1 MKYEN
6 SFRKLIVWQS
16 AKKLVML
23 VYQITKKFPREEI
36 FGMTNQIRRAA
47 VSVCA
52 NIAEGN
58 ARSGEKERIQ
68 FFNFAKASLVEVD
81 CLGELAFEQNY
92 FSQKDFDELLELIN
106 KTAYLL
112 IRLKNSKINNLDNP
126 KSSQLSL
133 KSHE

>member
-1 MKYEN
+1 
-6 SFRKLIVWQS
+6 
-16 AKKLVML
+16 
-23 VYQITKKFPREEI
+23 
-36 FGMTNQIRRAA
+36 
-47 VSVCA
+47 
-52 NIAEGN
+52 
-58 ARSGEKERIQ
+58 
-68 FFNFAKASLVEVD
+68 VD